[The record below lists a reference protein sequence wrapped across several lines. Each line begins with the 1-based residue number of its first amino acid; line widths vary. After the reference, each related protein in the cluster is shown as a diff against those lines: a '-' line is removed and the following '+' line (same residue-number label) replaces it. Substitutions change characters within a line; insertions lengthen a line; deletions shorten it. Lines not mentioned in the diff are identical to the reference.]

1 MRKLLL
7 SITAFAA
14 LVALPA
20 QSQDGLPDF
29 GEGNAVS
36 LNQEYMLGRAWL
48 MQFRRQAPLLADP
61 LLQDYI
67 EELIFRLAQTSQL
80 RERRLEV
87 VMVDNATINAFAVP
101 GGVVGVHGGLLLA
114 AENEAQVASVLGHEL
129 AHLSQRH
136 FSRSRENAAVTQ
148 KKALLGMLGGLVAAA
163 AGAVVMLALL
173 RWPARR
179 QQPRASHCATAA
191 STSRR
196 RTGSACKT
204 WWRRATIPTP
214 RPECSR

>member
-80 RERRLEV
+80 RERWKSLPAKVDRPRSMISTTRPVTLRL
-87 VMVDNATINAFAVP
+87 A
-101 GGVVGVHGGLLLA
+101 
-114 AENEAQVASVLGHEL
+114 
-129 AHLSQRH
+129 
-136 FSRSRENAAVTQ
+136 
-148 KKALLGMLGGLVAAA
+148 
-163 AGAVVMLALL
+163 
-173 RWPARR
+173 
-179 QQPRASHCATAA
+179 
-191 STSRR
+191 
-196 RTGSACKT
+196 
-204 WWRRATIPTP
+204 
-214 RPECSR
+214 